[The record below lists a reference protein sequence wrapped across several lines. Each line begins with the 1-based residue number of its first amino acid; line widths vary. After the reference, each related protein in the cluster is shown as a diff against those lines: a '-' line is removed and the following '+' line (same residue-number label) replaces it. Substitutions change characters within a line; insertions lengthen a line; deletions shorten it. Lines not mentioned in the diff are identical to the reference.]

1 MRRSN
6 KDRAEATQGAL
17 LNAARGLFVEKGY
30 AETSTPEIVTRAAVT
45 RGALYHHFTDKEALF
60 RAVVEQEARQIAA
73 DIARDSSD
81 IEEPLQALMKGTEA
95 YFKAMEVPGRARLLL
110 VEGPTVLGRSAMDEL
125 DRITGGQ
132 ELLDG
137 LRMAVKTY
145 DLPDIPLEPLAEIL
159 SAALDRAALAISE
172 GAEPAPYLTAS
183 KALLAAILRA

>member
-1 MRRSN
+1 VRRSN

-60 RAVVEQEARQIAA
+60 RAVVEKEARQIAA

-137 LRMAVKTY
+137 LGMAVKTY
-145 DLPDIPLEPLAEIL
+145 DLPDVPLEPLAEIL